1 VPRARRELVRGAVW
15 GAVLCASL
23 MAPSPMI
30 AAVAAVD
37 SGAEPMRVVR
47 AESRALSAPA
57 LDTHRHQ
64 GPSPDWFGGTTLVRV
79 IDHHGAVHPVVGDR
93 RLAGCRWWEAWCK
106 APVQRC
112 AKTGSQWAI
121 VGAIG
126 AGVAGVW
133 TGPTVAVAAGAGG
146 VGGAISGCVA
156 GIFRW

>member
-1 VPRARRELVRGAVW
+1 MPRARRELVRGAVW

-37 SGAEPMRVVR
+37 SGVEPMRVVR
-47 AESRALSAPA
+47 AESRAPA

-64 GPSPDWFGGTTLVRV
+64 GLSPDWFGGTTLVQV

-112 AKTGSQWAI
+112 AKTGSQWAV
-121 VGAIG
+121 VGAVG
-126 AGVAGVW
+126 GGVAGVW
-133 TGPTVAVAAGAGG
+133 TGPTVAVAAGAAGI
-146 VGGAISGCVA
+146 GGAISGCIS
-156 GIFRW
+156 GIFKW